1 MALSIIQNQLDET
14 LIDMLKKVLP
24 SDEQQQ
30 FVLNFQLYLTYGNDD
45 TKFVVDLDNIWEWL
59 GSSTK
64 ASAKRSILKYFEEAE
79 DYIVVNSVNTHDTR
93 VHGGQNKEQI
103 LMNVNTFKSLC
114 MMSNTNKGKE
124 TRKYYSKMETVFFK
138 YLEQQNKDVIL
149 KLQADAKHAQKLAI
163 HNRLIASHKDTPCIY
178 ILLVYETD
186 DKNGVVKLGETDN
199 IQIRI
204 TSLRQEYKDSFLLN
218 IFPCQRPHKFEQYLL
233 HRNDII
239 QHKLMGTEMIQIS
252 DDFTYEN
259 LLKIIQKNIDMFDCI
274 TPDMKIQM
282 ATLKCQEQLH
292 KEKQNII
299 DMINAA
305 PDDQTKLKLIDILD
319 KIVSQS
325 VSPLS
330 VDDIDI
336 ENDKEVEERPLPMT
350 DRRVFKYNV
359 SELTTPV
366 ESFYSLKEAARSL
379 KNPNMHD
386 YHIRNACLNNTVFND
401 FRWSMVDG
409 STEAPSSIPPTAE
422 EKVAKPPRRSGLI
435 AQINTDNTQI
445 LNVYPNQ
452 KIAGENTKIA
462 ACSITI
468 AIKLQKKS
476 GGFLCSFYDDCS
488 EALKKTYTG
497 ELPDKHRALTCSK
510 KIQRVDPVTNE
521 VVETYT
527 CMQDVCSIYKTCH
540 KTIHKVSKSGDIYRG
555 FKWIIT

>member
-1 MALSIIQNQLDET
+1 
-14 LIDMLKKVLP
+14 
-24 SDEQQQ
+24 
-30 FVLNFQLYLTYGNDD
+30 
-45 TKFVVDLDNIWEWL
+45 
-59 GSSTK
+59 
-64 ASAKRSILKYFEEAE
+64 
-79 DYIVVNSVNTHDTR
+79 
-93 VHGGQNKEQI
+93 
-103 LMNVNTFKSLC
+103 
-114 MMSNTNKGKE
+114 
-124 TRKYYSKMETVFFK
+124 MENVFFK
-138 YLEQQNKDVIL
+138 YLEQQNRDIIL
-149 KLQADAKHAQKLAI
+149 KLQADSKQAQKLAY
-163 HNRLIASHKDTPCIY
+163 HNHLIASHKDTPCIY
-178 ILLVYETD
+178 ILKVSETD
-186 DKNGVVKLGETDN
+186 EKNYIVKLGETDD
-199 IQIRI
+199 IQKCII
-204 TSLRQEYKDSFLLN
+204 SLRQEYKDSFLIN

-233 HRNDII
+233 HRNDIV

-252 DDFTYEN
+252 DDFTYDN
-259 LLKIIQKNIDMFDCI
+259 LLKIIHKHIDMFDCI
-274 TPDMKIQM
+274 TPDMKIQL
-282 ATLKCQEQLH
+282 ATLKRQEQLH

-299 DMINAA
+299 DMINTA

-336 ENDKEVEERPLPMT
+336 ENDKEVEERPPPMT

-359 SELTTPV
+359 SDLTTPI

-379 KNPNMHD
+379 KNPNIHD

-401 FRWSMVDG
+401 FRWFMVDG
-409 STEAPSSIPPTAE
+409 STEAPSSIPQTAE
-422 EKVAKPPRRSGLI
+422 EKAAKTPRRSGLI
-435 AQINTDNTQI
+435 AQINAENTQM

-476 GGFLCSFYDDCS
+476 GGFLWSFYDDCS
-488 EALKKTYTG
+488 ETLKDTYKG
-497 ELPDKHRALTCSK
+497 ELPDKQRALTCSK

-527 CMQDVCSIYKTCH
+527 CIQDVCSIYKTCH